1 MAAARDSRGSI
12 RAVSDDEILQAFRL
26 LASREGMFCEP
37 ASAASVAGLLRYGAD
52 GAERVACVLTGHG
65 LKDPDAALEQAG
77 SVLPCEPQL
86 RALERLV
93 LE

>member
-1 MAAARDSRGSI
+1 
-12 RAVSDDEILQAFRL
+12 
-26 LASREGMFCEP
+26 
-37 ASAASVAGLLRYGAD
+37 
-52 GAERVACVLTGHG
+52 VLTGHG

-77 SVLPCEPQL
+77 AVLPCEPQL